1 MNKTLL
7 RVTGGALVMVAAVGV
22 SAALFAQESKPSV
35 PMVPAP
41 PTADPQIVDTSIQ
54 LTPDVSVGVSLWL
67 SPVLLTQDSRS
78 VRVVSLTADYN
89 VKQLSINRSYYFGPI
104 DAQGSEALEAS
115 GNSVSLGIAKMLAAQ
130 ILGQAPAGEF
140 APERVGPFQGT
151 VRPVKG
157 KTWAAVASEADLE
170 LTFKAK

>member
-1 MNKTLL
+1 MNRSLL

-22 SAALFAQESKPSV
+22 SAALYAQEAKPV

-41 PTADPQIVDTSIQ
+41 ATADPQVVDTSIQ

-67 SPVLLTQDSRS
+67 SPVLSDQGSRS

-89 VKQLSINRSYYFGPI
+89 VKQLSISKSYFFGPI
-104 DAQGSEALEAS
+104 DAAGSEPLEAS
-115 GNSVSLGIAKMLAAQ
+115 ANSVSIGIAKMLAAQ
-130 ILGQAPAGEF
+130 ILGQSPAGEF
-140 APERVGPFQGT
+140 VPERVGPFQGT

-157 KTWAAVASEADLE
+157 KTWAEVASEADLE
-170 LTFKAK
+170 LTFRAK